1 MNQDYGK
8 SLREFRDR
16 VEDYGRRNPY
26 VGAYEALRDGEEV
39 DRVIGLQSVELWEQI
54 VEADRGDGLALHHL
68 AIIHHGAGF
77 HMHGIGTDRSAA
89 VEQWRRGLQA
99 WKRLLGA
106 DSFWAALRRG
116 WEKRVEASE
125 GADMLAQR
133 LLTTVDLQAFRRQIP
148 RHLLDVHAAIVQDC
162 FSTDPELARQ
172 HLDLIRNGPFAGP
185 DADRLC
191 GNLYRTFT
199 ADLESLRA
207 DRRFAEAREKLETF
221 LKIDP
226 ENERALVDLL
236 GTTTGEV
243 KRMEADGRPLRERK
257 QRMESAVF
265 AADRLQ
271 ASGAVEQYAVA
282 GAVREFFC
290 AFAWMFVEAARNL
303 PDLHGVQKPPLYEQ
317 GLKPAKRALEVETAG
332 DVARIVVVVVCIEG
346 TLTDF
351 QFGTGSLEVARRL
364 IKAGLKLIRDHP
376 ALHAL
381 QAVIY
386 RQDMQSAKMRES
398 LREAERLNRVHA
410 DQVATS
416 LIAQL
421 HEAAQDPAA
430 ARQQDCLNRANE
442 AIQRRDYQEALRIL
456 DRADSLAG
464 DDPEGPALKA
474 CCYCRMMQFDEAE
487 KAYREA
493 KKRAGSKASPGVEA
507 MLKQVEVLLRGSQ
520 PGR

>member
-106 DSFWAALRRG
+106 DSFWAALRRN
-116 WEKRVEASE
+116 WEERVEASE
-125 GADMLAQR
+125 GADMIAQR
-133 LLTTVDLQAFRRQIP
+133 LLTVDLQAFRRQIP
-148 RHLLDVHAAIVQDC
+148 RHLLGVHAAIVQVC

-199 ADLESLRA
+199 ADLESLCA
-207 DRRFAEAREKLETF
+207 DRRFTEAREKLETL

-226 ENERALVDLL
+226 ENERALLDLL
-236 GTTTGEV
+236 RTTTSEV
-243 KRMEADGRPLRERK
+243 ERMEADGRPLEERK

-271 ASGAVEQYAVA
+271 ATGALEQYSAA
-282 GAVREFFC
+282 GAVRDFFC
-290 AFAWMFVEAARNL
+290 AFALMFVEAARNL
-303 PDLHGVQKPPLYEQ
+303 PDLHGVRKAPLYEQ

-332 DVARIVVVVVCIEG
+332 DTARIVVAVICFEG
-346 TLTDF
+346 TLTDLK
-351 QFGTGSLEVARRL
+351 FGMGSLDVGRRL
-364 IKAGLKLIRDHP
+364 TEDGLTLIRDHP
-376 ALHAL
+376 VVHCL
-381 QAVIY
+381 QAVVY
-386 RQDMQSAKMRES
+386 LRDMQFAKMPEP

-410 DQVATS
+410 DPMATS
-416 LIAQL
+416 LISQL

-430 ARQQDCLNRANE
+430 ATQQGCLNRAHE
-442 AIQRRDYQEALRIL
+442 AIQRRDYREALRVL
-456 DRADSLAG
+456 NQADCLAG
-464 DDPEGPALKA
+464 DSPDGYAMKA
-474 CCYCRMMQFDEAE
+474 CCHCRLLQFDEAE

-493 KKRAGSKASPGVEA
+493 KKRAGAKPSPGVET
-507 MLKQVEVLLRGSQ
+507 MLKRVEVLLRESK